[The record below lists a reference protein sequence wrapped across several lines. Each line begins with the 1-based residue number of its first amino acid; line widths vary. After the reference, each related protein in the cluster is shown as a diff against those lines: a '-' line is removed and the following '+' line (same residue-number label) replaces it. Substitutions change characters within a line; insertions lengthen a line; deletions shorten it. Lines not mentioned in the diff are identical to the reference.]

1 MLNKKLEM
9 GTQLGM
15 KKIITLDQLSI
26 MKMNFTG
33 GLIDY
38 IIWKK
43 DYQN

>member
-1 MLNKKLEM
+1 MLNRKLEM

-15 KKIITLDQLSI
+15 KKTITLDQLSI

-38 IIWKK
+38 IIWKE

>member
-1 MLNKKLEM
+1 MLNRKLEM

-15 KKIITLDQLSI
+15 KKTITLDQPSI

-38 IIWKK
+38 IIWKE
-43 DYQN
+43 DCQN